1 MFSINYCQKNKKN
14 IIIGKEINNIS
25 FVLSRKPLRV
35 LKDKKD
41 ITNDIERKI
50 DIICNEFKPAA
61 KKEKWENS
69 IKVENPNSKFTDILL
84 SEFSFKFKIKIT
96 YGV

>member
-1 MFSINYCQKNKKN
+1 MYYQ
-14 IIIGKEINNIS
+14 
-25 FVLSRKPLRV
+25 KPLRV

-61 KKEKWENS
+61 KEKWENS

-84 SEFSFKFKIKIT
+84 SNFLLNLNKIT